1 MRLHIPPESEPF
13 LASLRAVAVTPEEK
27 LICKENR
34 QILRKALLTLTP
46 REHRILD
53 LINGLTNGVPMTRVE
68 IAREM
73 QLSNSR
79 IQQIE
84 WKAMRKLRH
93 PERSRHLRQMLNDL
107 GNESFWGWP

>member
-1 MRLHIPPESEPF
+1 MKLAAEAESIV
-13 LASLRAVAVTPEEK
+13 ASLRAVAVTPEEK

-34 QILRKALLTLTP
+34 HILRKALLTLTP

-53 LINGLTNGVPMTRVE
+53 LINGLTHGVPMTRVE

-93 PERSRHLRQMLNDL
+93 PERSRHLRQMLHDL
-107 GNESFWGWP
+107 GNESLWGWP

>member
-1 MRLHIPPESEPF
+1 MKLAAEAEPFVASLQSFAVDPES
-13 LASLRAVAVTPEEK
+13 K

-34 QILRKALLTLTP
+34 ALLRTALMKLTP

-53 LINGLTNGVPMTRVE
+53 LINGLSLGVPMTRVE

-84 WKAMRKLRH
+84 WKAMRKMKH
-93 PERSRHLRQMLNDL
+93 PERSRHLRQMLEDL
-107 GNESFWGWP
+107 GKESLWGEP

>member
-1 MRLHIPPESEPF
+1 MKLAAEAESF
-13 LASLRAVAVTPEEK
+13 VASLQTAAVTPEDK

-34 QILRKALLTLTP
+34 ALLRKALMTLTP
-46 REHRILD
+46 REHRVLD
-53 LINGLTNGVPMTRVE
+53 LINGLSFGVPMTRVE

-84 WKAMRKLRH
+84 WKAMRKLKH
-93 PERSRHLRQMLNDL
+93 PERSRHLRQMLDDL
-107 GNESFWGWP
+107 GKDSLWGWP